1 MGLDSGSDPSSWDP
15 TFLMISIGPVEFI
28 FVSVSIFLVVYVS
41 VISDKQELW
50 SEHEAIFVRVKVFS
64 LGKAK
69 RTTSKRNLI
78 LKFCLVTQCGN
89 ELCKFRCTYPYGNG
103 ILI

>member
-1 MGLDSGSDPSSWDP
+1 MSDLLND
-15 TFLMISIGPVEFI
+15 IGWVCEFVFV
-28 FVSVSIFLVVYVS
+28 FVSILVVCVS

-78 LKFCLVTQCGN
+78 LKFCLATQCGH
-89 ELCKFRCTYPYGNG
+89 ELCKFIVYGNG

>member
-1 MGLDSGSDPSSWDP
+1 
-15 TFLMISIGPVEFI
+15 MISIGPVSLSSSL
-28 FVSVSIFLVVYVS
+28 SVFLLVVYVS

-78 LKFCLVTQCGN
+78 LKFCRVTQCGN